1 METKKIFTLIL
12 VCLSITFY
20 SFNNLN
26 YVFERYSDNTFCFD
40 DSYNSGNKFELTLV
54 DGGKAKIVI
63 KNRNNEI
70 IRTGSGTWSG
80 HNDGFGG
87 NAPVIDL
94 ILSTGRLKFTA
105 VVDGSSINMIIDSR
119 NNQWIKCRES
129 ESVKTNSSSQR
140 IPPNPSTSKKNN
152 LTTKNLSV
160 SNFKNGDKIIEA
172 KTLSEWL
179 EACNSGKP
187 AWCYYNNDPENG
199 KKYGKLYNWYAVNDP
214 RGLAP
219 QGWHIPTSVEWLE
232 VINFLGGPNVTG
244 KKLKSKEEW
253 FGSSAGTNSSG
264 LNVLPSGFRKNGE
277 FDGIK
282 KNAIF
287 WTSTEHNKT
296 NGKIISFGTLYDDVV
311 LAFFPKSAGLSVR
324 VIKN

>member
-26 YVFERYSDNTFCFD
+26 NVFEMYSDNTFCFD

-80 HNDGFGG
+80 HNDGYGG

-94 ILSTGRLKFTA
+94 LLSTGRLKFTA
-105 VVDGSSINMIIDSR
+105 VVDGSSVNMLIDSR

-140 IPPNPSTSKKNN
+140 IPPNPSTAKE
-152 LTTKNLSV
+152 
-160 SNFKNGDKIIEA
+160 SNFNFLPKYVVGTYYSKELGTTIIIEKIPYKTKSSYYRFTEDLHGKSIKNIA
-172 KTLSEWL
+172 NKWDLRLKVKTKTGKTFNMNLEGYNQETLDFNLGDLNYEVFFGKNEPGYTLSSVL
-179 EACNSGKP
+179 NVAPVNISSPKLYP
-187 AWCYYNNDPENG
+187 
-199 KKYGKLYNWYAVNDP
+199 KKYIFK
-214 RGLAP
+214 R
-219 QGWHIPTSVEWLE
+219 
-232 VINFLGGPNVTG
+232 
-244 KKLKSKEEW
+244 
-253 FGSSAGTNSSG
+253 
-264 LNVLPSGFRKNGE
+264 
-277 FDGIK
+277 IK
-282 KNAIF
+282 
-287 WTSTEHNKT
+287 
-296 NGKIISFGTLYDDVV
+296 
-311 LAFFPKSAGLSVR
+311 
-324 VIKN
+324 